1 MSKLL
6 ISLAL
11 LLALSTGCQIFRSSE
26 SVESSEEGLKRRTA
40 RYIQRQLAE
49 NQFDAEWVVT
59 RAKISYSDSNES
71 IRFQANIRIR
81 KDSAIWMNFRKLSI
95 EVARLLITTDSVFLI
110 DRINNQYLA
119 TDLGYIQRNFHL
131 PANFQAV
138 QSLLFGNPF
147 YLTQQLDVTEEGGEY
162 VMEGKQ
168 ARLTQQYFVN
178 PETFLLTGL
187 AFIEPENGRN
197 FQMRLGDHQMAGKKN
212 FSYFRQLKINDP
224 LSGPVFIDLE
234 LSKLEIDIPKT
245 MPFEIP
251 AHYSRIQ

>member
-6 ISLAL
+6 IPLVL
-11 LLALSTGCQIFRSSE
+11 LFVLGTGCQIFRASE
-26 SVESSEEGLKRRTA
+26 SAESLEEGLKKRSA

-49 NQFDAEWVVT
+49 NQFDAEWIVT
-59 RAKISYSDSNES
+59 RAKINYSDSRES

-95 EVARLLITTDSVFLI
+95 EAARLLITTDSVFLI

-119 TDLGYIQRNFHL
+119 TDLGYIHRNFHL
-131 PANFQAV
+131 PANFQAI
-138 QSLLFGNPF
+138 QSLIFGNPF
-147 YLTQQLDVTEEGGEY
+147 YLTQQLEVTEEGGEY

-168 ARLTQQYFVN
+168 AKLIQQYFVN
-178 PETFLLTGL
+178 PETYQLTGL
-187 AFIEPENGRN
+187 TFIEPENGRN
-197 FQMRLGDHQMAGKKN
+197 FQMRLGDYQMAGKKS

-224 LSGPVFIDLE
+224 LSGLMLIDLE